1 MSHNTVF
8 DKPRLYLVRQNEEV
22 KRRFGDSFIPYG
34 RDHGGH
40 REGRRNFIEHTEY
53 TNPDDGSQR
62 TRVRFNL
69 EGAYGSAFVFAEVSK
84 DISSQWRVCV
94 HFGPGQT

>member
-8 DKPRLYLVRQNEEV
+8 DKATAVVRQNEEV

-40 REGRRNFIEHTEY
+40 REGRNFIKHTEY
-53 TNPDDGSQR
+53 TNPDDRSQR
-62 TRVRFNL
+62 TRFRFNL